1 MKSILS
7 KSLTCLSVL
16 SLGMSVWSC
25 SDSYMDKINEDT
37 DHTTSVPAKS
47 ILADVLTSTAVHNVG
62 GDMDT
67 YISSYN
73 EYEVGVYNQLW
84 NTEYR
89 IGTTSST
96 TFGDSW
102 NSVYSD
108 LKNARIIIEKCSNSG
123 SQSGNLTTK
132 GIGEVMAAINSAIIT
147 DNFGD
152 APYSQAAL
160 PDLKNGVVQYNNPVL
175 DKQKVIYDSIMNYLD
190 AAIKDLPQGD
200 NNTSGGPGAYDYLY
214 AGSYAKW
221 LKLAYG
227 LKARYTMR
235 LLPTYSASE
244 KTAMMD
250 SVLSYVSKSF
260 TSTADQAAYNKYGTS
275 NWNPYYDFFISRTYF
290 GASESYVTKLSDRND
305 PRLKRLFV
313 GNDDVQSTGHYV
325 KVGTPSYGKKD
336 SLHVDT
342 IYVAPNGTPDQT
354 QGEYSYSV
362 YSYAATAPTFYMSY
376 HELLFLEAEAYER
389 LGQTDN
395 AKATLKE
402 AVVAAIANTEN
413 NITNVEDEVD
423 ELSNDWGEGV
433 TMSTAAITAAQAA
446 SYFDNTVA
454 PLFDTNPMKEITVQK
469 YLALFGPNGEALEE
483 YADIRRHKALG
494 EDYFSLVNPLNAKEY
509 PWSLPYGSSGVT
521 SNVNVKAAYGD
532 GQYIYTNTIWW
543 AGGTGKAG
551 N

>member
-200 NNTSGGPGAYDYLY
+200 NNSSGGPGAYDYLY
-214 AGSYAKW
+214 GGSYAKW
-221 LKLAYG
+221 VKLAYG

-235 LLPTYSASE
+235 LLSTYSAGE

-250 SVLSYVSKSF
+250 SVLSYASKSF
-260 TSTADQAAYNKYGTS
+260 TSATDQAAYGKYGTS

-290 GASESYVTKLSDRND
+290 GASKSYVTKLSDRSD

-313 GNDDVQSTGHYV
+313 GNDDVQSKGLNV
-325 KVGTPSYGKKD
+325 KVGTPNYGKKD
-336 SLHVDT
+336 VLHVDT

-433 TMSTAAITAAQAA
+433 TMSTAAITATQAA
-446 SYFDNTVA
+446 SYFDNAVA
-454 PLFDTNPMKEITVQK
+454 PLFDINPMKEITVQK

-521 SNVNVKAAYGD
+521 SNVNVKTAYGD